1 MTMLK
6 IARRSLL
13 LTGLA
18 FAAGTLPAVPSGQAM
33 AQPVQHIKIAH
44 NMHDHHA
51 VGVFFNVLA
60 QEITERTKG
69 TSVALN
75 PQVFPDGQ
83 LYTDAQLPDALST
96 GGVHIGQL
104 NLGFMAGRDAEAM
117 RVWALPFLYPTWQA
131 AWAAEDSPA
140 FQELFHRQLR
150 LYDQEMLGWAS
161 YGSVEIYA
169 NRPIR
174 LPEDVK
180 SLRIRSFG
188 LDSTEYL
195 NDIGAS
201 PLTMSSQEIYQAMQ
215 RGTIDSFSS
224 GPSSVL
230 TRSLFE
236 VSPHGTN
243 LGLSRL
249 SFAVTASSMWWDTLP
264 QDVQTAVREAA
275 GVAQKA
281 AREKMLLDSEAELQA
296 LREKG
301 VAITDPTPEEVAAWQ
316 ASAAPRLAAYR
327 EKVGAAAD
335 PVLAAVEAANA
346 AHPAP

>member
-18 FAAGTLPAVPSGQAM
+18 FAVPSGQAM

-60 QEITERTKG
+60 QEIKARTQS

-117 RVWALPFLYPTWQA
+117 RVWQ
-131 AWAAEDSPA
+131 
-140 FQELFHRQLR
+140 
-150 LYDQEMLGWAS
+150 
-161 YGSVEIYA
+161 
-169 NRPIR
+169 
-174 LPEDVK
+174 
-180 SLRIRSFG
+180 
-188 LDSTEYL
+188 
-195 NDIGAS
+195 
-201 PLTMSSQEIYQAMQ
+201 
-215 RGTIDSFSS
+215 
-224 GPSSVL
+224 
-230 TRSLFE
+230 
-236 VSPHGTN
+236 
-243 LGLSRL
+243 
-249 SFAVTASSMWWDTLP
+249 
-264 QDVQTAVREAA
+264 
-275 GVAQKA
+275 
-281 AREKMLLDSEAELQA
+281 
-296 LREKG
+296 
-301 VAITDPTPEEVAAWQ
+301 
-316 ASAAPRLAAYR
+316 
-327 EKVGAAAD
+327 
-335 PVLAAVEAANA
+335 VLAAVEAANA

>member
-1 MTMLK
+1 MTMFK

-13 LTGLA
+13 LAGLA
-18 FAAGTLPAVPSGQAM
+18 VSAAALPAL

-44 NMHDHHA
+44 NMHEHHA
-51 VGVFFNVLA
+51 VGVYFDVLA
-60 QEITERTKG
+60 REIEERTQT
-69 TSVALN
+69 TSVSLQ

-104 NLGFMAGRDAEAM
+104 NLGFMAGRDAEAL
-117 RVWALPFLYPTWQA
+117 RIWALPFLYSSWQA
-131 AWAAEDSPA
+131 AFAAEDSPA
-140 FQELFHRQLR
+140 YRELFQRQLR
-150 LYDQEMLGWAS
+150 LYDQELLGFAA

-180 SLRIRSFG
+180 ALRIRSFG

-249 SFAVTASSMWWDTLP
+249 SFAVTASSIWWESLP
-264 QDVQTAVREAA
+264 QDVQTAVSEAA
-275 GVAQKA
+275 AIAQTT
-281 AREKMLLDSEAELQA
+281 AREKMLADSEAELEA
-296 LREKG
+296 LRAKG
-301 VAITDPTPEEVAAWQ
+301 VEIADPTAEEIAAWQ
-316 ASAAPRLAAYR
+316 ASAAPRVAAYR
-327 EKVGAAAD
+327 AKIGAAAD

-346 AHPAP
+346 AHPAQ